1 MTRKNIAF
9 SGIII
14 CSMYFV
20 ITSLLILTSSK
31 LWLAALELI
40 TMVSGIFMIML
51 VSAIPDSNLELLKKN
66 KLLAIIFSSACMI
79 LTNAVHMVN
88 LSVTENLLDQGI
100 AIPDYLLIGKWP
112 SVEMAI
118 DYLAWG
124 LFMGL
129 AFLFSSIAIENEEKF
144 RILKITLCVCGS
156 LCFLGF
162 FGTILINPNLWYIA
176 PMGYGLGTLVIC
188 FELLII
194 NKRIN

>member
-20 ITSLLILTSSK
+20 ITCLLIVTSSK
-31 LWLAALELI
+31 LWLTALELI
-40 TMVSGIFMIML
+40 TMLSGIFMIML
-51 VSAIPDSNLELLKKN
+51 IEVIPGANLEKMKKN
-66 KLLAIIFSSACMI
+66 KILAIIFSSACML
-79 LTNAVHMVN
+79 LTNSVHMVN
-88 LSVTENLLDQGI
+88 LTVTQKLINQGI
-100 AIPDYLLIGKWP
+100 AVPDYLLIGTWP

-129 AFLFSSIAIENEEKF
+129 AFLFSSIAMENEGSF
-144 RILKITLCVCGS
+144 RILKITLCVCGT

-162 FGTILINPNLWYIA
+162 FGAILMNPNLWYIA

-194 NKRIN
+194 DTRIN

>member
-20 ITSLLILTSSK
+20 ITSLLIVTSSK
-31 LWLAALELI
+31 LWLTALELI
-40 TMVSGIFMIML
+40 TMLSGIFMIML
-51 VSAIPDSNLELLKKN
+51 IAVIPGPNLEKMKRN
-66 KLLAIIFSSACMI
+66 KMLAIIFSSACMI

-88 LSVTENLLDQGI
+88 LSVTQKLIDHGI
-100 AIPDYLLIGKWP
+100 AVPDYLVIGTWP

-129 AFLFSSIAIENEEKF
+129 AFLFSSIAMENEGSF

-162 FGTILINPNLWYIA
+162 FGAILMNPNLWYIA

-194 NKRIN
+194 TKN